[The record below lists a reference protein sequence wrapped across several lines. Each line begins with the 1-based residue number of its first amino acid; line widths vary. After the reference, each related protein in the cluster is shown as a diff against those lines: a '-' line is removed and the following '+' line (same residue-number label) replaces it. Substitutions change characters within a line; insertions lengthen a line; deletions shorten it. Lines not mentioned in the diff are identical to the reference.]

1 MPIAYSV
8 DRQKGLITETWTGD
22 ITAAELDAYW
32 RDYLKDPDVRAVRR
46 TLVDLRQCR
55 ILFTGAQL
63 SILVRQTVLPMLD
76 GESWKT
82 AIVVEHPVQFGVSR
96 QYQVFAENFS
106 VDSIFE
112 DPEAALAWL
121 FA

>member
-1 MPIAYSV
+1 MPISYVV

-22 ITAAELDAYW
+22 VAAADLSAYW
-32 RDYLKDPDVRAVRR
+32 REYLKDPDVLAIRR
-46 TLVDLRQCR
+46 TLVDLRQCT

-63 SILVRQTVLPMLD
+63 SILVRGTVVPVVNGQD
-76 GESWKT
+76 WKT
-82 AIVVEHPVQFGVSR
+82 AIVVDHPVQFGVSR
-96 QYQVFAENFS
+96 QYQVFAESFS